1 MSTTTTQTEQDP
13 RLQKLR
19 AMLAKAESSEF
30 PEERDAFLA
39 KAAELAA
46 QYGIDE
52 ALLQAS
58 DVAQGSLR
66 PIATQM
72 AVQAPYATAKGVL
85 VNGVAKAYGVRA
97 IRLRGGA
104 NQIIE
109 LVGFESD
116 VKRVEILVT
125 SLFLQLATELAG
137 AQAPVYYGG
146 RQLAA
151 WRRSFVIGYANKV
164 CARLERQVA
173 ATQAQEAAEAAEAPT
188 GSTSTA
194 LVLADRQDAVDAV
207 VKERHPRL
215 TTTYTRASVGGG
227 TSAGREAGARA
238 NLGGNA
244 VGGARGVLA

>member
-1 MSTTTTQTEQDP
+1 MTTTTDTAQDA

-66 PIATQM
+66 PVAVQM
-72 AVQAPYATAKGVL
+72 VVQAPYATAKSVL
-85 VNGVAKAYGVRA
+85 VNGVAKAYGVRCV
-97 IRLRGGA
+97 RLRGGA
-104 NQIIE
+104 NQLIE
-109 LVGFESD
+109 MIGFESD

-137 AQAPVYYGG
+137 ATPPYYHGP

-151 WRRSFVIGYANKV
+151 WRRSFVLGYANKV
-164 CARLERQVA
+164 CSRLERQVA
-173 ATQAQEAAEAAEAPT
+173 ATQAQEAAEAPEAPT

-194 LVLADRQDAVDAV
+194 LVLADRQDAVNAD
-207 VKERHPRL
+207 VKERYPRL
-215 TTTYTRASVGGG
+215 TTTYTRASNGNGS
-227 TSAGREAGARA
+227 SAGRAAGSRA
-238 NLGGNA
+238 NLGGSA
-244 VGGARGVLA
+244 VGGARGVLG